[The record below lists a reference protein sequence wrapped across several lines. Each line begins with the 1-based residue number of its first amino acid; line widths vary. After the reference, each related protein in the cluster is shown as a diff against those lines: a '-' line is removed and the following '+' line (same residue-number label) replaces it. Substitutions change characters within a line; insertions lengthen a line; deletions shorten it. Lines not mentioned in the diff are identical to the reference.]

1 MCGERQGMKDENR
14 TTADPI
20 EVSTGEVKTSTDGL
34 LRASA
39 LGSCVAV
46 AMLDAAA
53 SVGGLAHVMLPGA
66 SSDGQETEH
75 TKYAHDG
82 IRELADAMV
91 ASGARPERLVA
102 CLVGGGNVLGRDD
115 DTICEANIA
124 SVTRTLEEMQIAVA
138 ARELGG
144 TERRSVSLDVEAA
157 KIICTVGDS
166 GPKLLWEPDGTQS
179 GDNKS

>member
-1 MCGERQGMKDENR
+1 MKDENR

-20 EVSTGEVKTSTDGL
+20 EVSTGEVKTSSDGL

-46 AMLDAAA
+46 AMLDAEA

-66 SSDGQETEH
+66 SPDGQEPEH

-82 IRELADAMV
+82 IRELAHAM
-91 ASGARPERLVA
+91 AAHGARPERLVA

-115 DTICEANIA
+115 DTICDANIA
-124 SVTRTLEEMQIAVA
+124 SVTRTLEKMQIPMA
-138 ARELGG
+138 AREVGG
-144 TERRSVSLDVEAA
+144 TERRSISVDVAA
-157 KIICTVGDS
+157 AQIFYTVGDS
-166 GPKLLWEPDGTQS
+166 DMRLLWEHECIGAAREDGP
-179 GDNKS
+179 

>member
-1 MCGERQGMKDENR
+1 MNPAFIRGRESND
-14 TTADPI
+14 
-20 EVSTGEVKTSTDGL
+20 VSTGEVKTSSDGL

-46 AMLDAAA
+46 AMFDAEAG
-53 SVGGLAHVMLPGA
+53 VGGLAHVMLPGA
-66 SSDGQETEH
+66 SPDGRQTEH

-82 IRELADAMV
+82 IRELAHAM
-91 ASGARPERLVA
+91 AAHGARPERLVA
-102 CLVGGGNVLGRDD
+102 CVVGGGNILGRDD

-144 TERRSVSLDVEAA
+144 TERRSVSLDVEAM
-157 KIICTVGDS
+157 KIFYTVGDS
-166 GPKLLWEPDGTQS
+166 ATELLWPRCDAQRAGGVNE
-179 GDNKS
+179 